1 MVQQSNPI
9 VLPLQSSQQMV
20 AIGWRFNHQYKDGFL
35 TTAPTLLAIL
45 GYVVL
50 NKEKLIDAIAF
61 TVVLKVSAPLTI
73 R

>member
-1 MVQQSNPI
+1 
-9 VLPLQSSQQMV
+9 MV
-20 AIGWRFNHQYKDGFL
+20 AIGWRFERQCKDGFL